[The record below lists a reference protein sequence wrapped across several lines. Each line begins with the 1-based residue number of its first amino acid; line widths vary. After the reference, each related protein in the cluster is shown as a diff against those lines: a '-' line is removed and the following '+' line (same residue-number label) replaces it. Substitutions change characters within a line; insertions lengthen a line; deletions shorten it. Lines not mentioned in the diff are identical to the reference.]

1 MGPQPLSVDVLTRKL
16 RRVPTAQLCRQA
28 SLSNKYLYMYADY
41 RISGLSLPDIFT
53 YTVHT
58 AQYIYIDRPLGEV
71 SVKGI
76 HSTLSRR

>member
-1 MGPQPLSVDVLTRKL
+1 
-16 RRVPTAQLCRQA
+16 
-28 SLSNKYLYMYADY
+28 MYADY

-71 SVKGI
+71 SVKGL

>member
-1 MGPQPLSVDVLTRKL
+1 
-16 RRVPTAQLCRQA
+16 
-28 SLSNKYLYMYADY
+28 MYADY

-53 YTVHT
+53 YTVCTVHT